1 MEKEEYVLGSPFECE
16 SGEVIENLKITYHIS
31 RHESSRVIWICH
43 ALTANSDPSEWWPE
57 LVGNGK
63 PIDTG
68 KYTVVCA
75 NMLCSPYGSSGP
87 LTGPSYLGF
96 PKITIRDMVKA
107 EILLKRHLG
116 IKSIDILIGG
126 SIGGFQVLEWAIMD
140 PGSIRHA
147 VLIACGARVTPWATA
162 YNEAQRMAIEAD
174 PTFFKQKD
182 AGSGKEGLKA
192 ARAIALISYRSYKG
206 YNSTQHEDDENAL
219 FARKAC
225 SYERHQGKK
234 LSDRFD
240 AYSYWY
246 LTHAV
251 DSHNAGRDR
260 GGIQKALNGIRAEC
274 TVIGIDT
281 DNLFPTEEQKA
292 MARHIPNAG
301 YRELHSDFGHDGFL
315 LEYEQLI
322 RILEERT
329 FLRQAAHKHA
339 AQNGIQITNH

>member
-87 LTGPSYLGF
+87 LTEPSYLGF

-206 YNSTQHEDDENAL
+206 YNSTQHEDDDKDLQLAGQDGVDVVDVLDESQFPVVVRHFCLYLRILQVCFPQVTYRFHTSFCELFFRLQSKPIWAAL
-219 FARKAC
+219 R
-225 SYERHQGKK
+225 
-234 LSDRFD
+234 LS
-240 AYSYWY
+240 S
-246 LTHAV
+246 
-251 DSHNAGRDR
+251 
-260 GGIQKALNGIRAEC
+260 GIR
-274 TVIGIDT
+274 
-281 DNLFPTEEQKA
+281 
-292 MARHIPNAG
+292 
-301 YRELHSDFGHDGFL
+301 
-315 LEYEQLI
+315 
-322 RILEERT
+322 
-329 FLRQAAHKHA
+329 
-339 AQNGIQITNH
+339 